1 MKKYYFFIVMT
12 IASMVVEAQ
21 DIKRLSDGTV
31 VVNTTSVGK
40 NINGYRGETPLEIYI
55 KNDVIQKIVALKNQE
70 TPKYFN
76 RVERS
81 LLPQYIGIT
90 VKKAERTKVDAITG
104 ATMSSKAVKE
114 NIKRGLTLY
123 KKNK

>member
-1 MKKYYFFIVMT
+1 MKKYFFIAVMA
-12 IASMVVEAQ
+12 IATMGVEAQ

-55 KNDVIQKIVALKNQE
+55 KNDVVQKIVPLKNQE

-76 RVERS
+76 RVERL
-81 LLPQYIGIT
+81 LLPQYVGMT
-90 VKKAERTKVDAITG
+90 VKKAERAKVDAVTG

>member
-1 MKKYYFFIVMT
+1 MKKYIFLSLMT
-12 IASMVVEAQ
+12 IVTIGLQGQ

-31 VVNTTSVGK
+31 VVNTTSLGK

-55 KNDVIQKIVALKNQE
+55 KNDVVQKVVALKNQE

-76 RVERS
+76 RVERL
-81 LLPQYIGIT
+81 LLPQYVGMT
-90 VKKAERTKVDAITG
+90 VKKAERVKVDAVTG

>member
-1 MKKYYFFIVMT
+1 MKKYIFLSLMT
-12 IASMVVEAQ
+12 IVTIGLQGQ

-31 VVNTTSVGK
+31 VVNTTSLGK

-55 KNDVIQKIVALKNQE
+55 KNDVVQKVVALKNQE

-76 RVERS
+76 RVERL
-81 LLPQYIGIT
+81 LLPQYVGMTI
-90 VKKAERTKVDAITG
+90 KKAERAKVDAVTG